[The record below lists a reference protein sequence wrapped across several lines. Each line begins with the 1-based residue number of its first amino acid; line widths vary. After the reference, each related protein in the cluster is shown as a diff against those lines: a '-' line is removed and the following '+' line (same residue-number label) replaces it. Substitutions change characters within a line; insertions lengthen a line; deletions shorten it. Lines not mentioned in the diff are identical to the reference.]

1 MLFTKENLP
10 SEIASAES
18 SPKDNFFVETN
29 LRKKKWIFSC
39 TCIPNREYVGNY
51 LETLSKILVLYLSSY
66 EKLIIVGDFI
76 AFVQELITKG
86 FVIYLIS
93 NVLKDAAC
101 YKNPENTNSIE
112 LILTTPQFLKF
123 LCDRDRMVFTEW

>member
-76 AFVQELITKG
+76 AFVQELWILR
-86 FVIYLIS
+86 FCDLFD
-93 NVLKDAAC
+93 LKRLKRRSLLQNPRK
-101 YKNPENTNSIE
+101 YK
-112 LILTTPQFLKF
+112 
-123 LCDRDRMVFTEW
+123 